1 MKGKVLAALM
11 VATAIVTSIPVSAV
25 AAGRGMNGIRNYVD
39 VDGDGICD
47 NRTGL
52 RCQGRGRGNGL
63 SFVDENNDGICDNFV
78 DENADGIC
86 DGCTGLGN
94 QGWDRGN
101 GLNFVDENNDGV
113 CDNFASGG
121 RRGRGRGRR

>member
-11 VATAIVTSIPVSAV
+11 VATTIVTSVPVSAA

-39 VDGDGICD
+39 ADGNGICD

-52 RCQGRGRGNGL
+52 GCQGRGRGNGL
-63 SFVDENNDGICDNFV
+63 RFVDENNDGICDNFV
-78 DENADGIC
+78 DEN
-86 DGCTGLGN
+86 
-94 QGWDRGN
+94 
-101 GLNFVDENNDGV
+101 NNGV
-113 CDNFASGG
+113 CDNFSSGG